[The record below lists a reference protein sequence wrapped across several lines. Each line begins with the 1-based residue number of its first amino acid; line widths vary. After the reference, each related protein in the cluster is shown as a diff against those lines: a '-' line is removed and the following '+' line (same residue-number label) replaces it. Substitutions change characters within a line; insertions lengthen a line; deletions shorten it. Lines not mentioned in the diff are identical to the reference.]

1 MAYTI
6 WHTRSQKEEE
16 ESVIWK
22 YDVFTARIKE
32 GLRSKSDELLFNDVW
47 K

>member
-1 MAYTI
+1 MGRTAI
-6 WHTRSQKEEE
+6 PAIRKRER

-32 GLRSKSDELLFNDVW
+32 RLRSKSDEVLFNDVW